1 MPSLH
6 DCGMGH
12 STWYVHNY
20 LANIYLSVYFFQMRQ
35 VSLLTI
41 TKISGRDDYENLK
54 LQKWVSK
61 MGKGEFQKRF
71 RPIVNGIAYKDWS
84 GYF

>member
-1 MPSLH
+1 MK
-6 DCGMGH
+6 
-12 STWYVHNY
+12 
-20 LANIYLSVYFFQMRQ
+20 SVTENPLYFLQMRQ
-35 VSLLTI
+35 VPLLTV

-54 LQKWVSK
+54 LQKWVSQ

-71 RPIVNGIAYKDWS
+71 RPIVNGIAYKDWN